1 MTATPQAEPGISD
14 ELLYKKL
21 GFKPHSSGQSEYLY
35 STTRFNIPCCG
46 RRYGKSQV
54 AGHRMTHKSFVPD
67 SINWII
73 GTSYRIG
80 EKEFRVV
87 WNDYQEL
94 GILKYC
100 RKAYSQHQGDMYIRT
115 PWNSLILVVSA
126 DNQDSLLGEGLSH
139 AILCESARHDRSIW
153 EQYIEPALSDLKGTC
168 DFPSTPKGY
177 NWYHGLWMLG
187 QESAIFNN
195 QFNAGK
201 KQLTAYRSWQF
212 PTWENTVRFPGGF
225 EDPEIQ
231 RVYQVVSSHWFR
243 QEYGA
248 EFTAMTGSI
257 YEEFREDKH
266 VIQAA
271 DYDFHPDWP
280 NYLAFDYGFANPFVC
295 LDIQVDPATD
305 TAYVWREYYETQRS
319 TMEHGWAL
327 VNRESPPGYH
337 VDGMWGDPRGADE
350 AATLAQI
357 IGYVAFEDVRW
368 KRAVEQIKRML
379 KHDPPKLLVTTA
391 CPNLVRQMLK
401 LHVKEQG
408 KNTKF
413 DLQEQTGDG
422 NIQHKVDDHAA
433 DALRYFI
440 GPYFVAGADS
450 HITDIYGENYK
461 GSESEDFF
469 TLNTQVVMDDVFTVG
484 NPFGV

>member
-1 MTATPQAEPGISD
+1 MT
-14 ELLYKKL
+14 
-21 GFKPHSSGQSEYLY
+21 F
-35 STTRFNIPCCG
+35 
-46 RRYGKSQV
+46 
-54 AGHRMTHKSFVPD
+54 KSFVPD

-80 EKEFRVV
+80 EKEFRVT
-87 WNDYQEL
+87 WGDYNEL

-100 RKAYSQHQGDMYIRT
+100 KKAYSQHQGDMYIRT

-139 AILCESARHDRSIW
+139 AILSESARHDRSIW
-153 EQYIEPALSDLKGTC
+153 EQHIEPALSDLKGSC

-177 NWYHGLWMLG
+177 NWFHGMWMLG
-187 QESAIFNN
+187 QQSNLYDNKFD
-195 QFNAGK
+195 AGPQ
-201 KQLTAYRSWQF
+201 QLASYRSWQF
-212 PTWENTVRFPGGF
+212 PTWENLARFPGGY

-231 RVYQVVSSHWFR
+231 RVRAVVSGHWFR

-248 EFTAMTGSI
+248 EFTSMTGQI
-257 YEEFREDKH
+257 YEEFNPKVH
-266 VIQAA
+266 VIENS
-271 DYDFHPDWP
+271 DYQFNPDWP
-280 NYLAFDYGFANPFVC
+280 NFVSFDFGFANPFVA
-295 LDIQVDPATD
+295 LDIQVDPETD

-319 TMEHGWAL
+319 TMDHAYYILE
-327 VNRESPPGYH
+327 RENPLGYH
-337 VDGMWGDPRGADE
+337 VDSMWGDPRGADE
-350 AATLAQI
+350 MATLSQI
-357 IGYVAFEDVRW
+357 IGFVGFDDVRW
-368 KRAVEQIKRML
+368 KRSVESIKRML
-379 KHDPPKLLVTTA
+379 KQRPPKLYITSG
-391 CPNLVRQMLK
+391 CPNLIRQMSK

-440 GPYFVAGADS
+440 GPYFVNGANDHLS
-450 HITDIYGENYK
+450 DIYGESYK

-469 TLNTQVVMDDVFTVG
+469 KLNTQISLGEDIFL
-484 NPFGV
+484 FGRSF

>member
-1 MTATPQAEPGISD
+1 MT
-14 ELLYKKL
+14 Y
-21 GFKPHSSGQSEYLY
+21 
-35 STTRFNIPCCG
+35 
-46 RRYGKSQV
+46 
-54 AGHRMTHKSFVPD
+54 KSFVPD

-87 WNDYQEL
+87 WEDYTKL

-115 PWNSLILVVSA
+115 PWNALILVVSA

-153 EQYIEPALSDLKGTC
+153 EQHIEPALSDLHGSC
-168 DFPSTPKGY
+168 DFPSTPRGY

-187 QESAIFNN
+187 EESSIFNGR
-195 QFNAGK
+195 FDGP
-201 KQLTAYRSWQF
+201 KQLSAYKSWQF
-212 PTWENTVRFPGGF
+212 PTWENTARFPGGY

-231 RVYQVVSSHWFR
+231 RVRNVVSKHWFD

-248 EFTAMTGSI
+248 QFTSMTGAI

-266 VIQAA
+266 VIQASQ
-271 DYDFHPDWP
+271 YEFNPDWP

-295 LDIQVDPATD
+295 LDIQVDPTND
-305 TAYVWREYYETQRS
+305 RVYVWREYYETQRS
-319 TMEHGWAL
+319 TMDHGWAL
-327 VNRESPPGYH
+327 KNRSINSENPPGYH

-350 AATLAQI
+350 AATLASI
-357 IGYVAFEDVRW
+357 IGWVASEDVRW
-368 KRAVEQIKRML
+368 KLSVEQIKRML
-379 KHDPPKLLVTTA
+379 KQQPPLLLITTA
-391 CPNLVRQMLK
+391 CPNLIRQMNK

-408 KNTKF
+408 RNTKF

-440 GPYFVAGADS
+440 GPFYVAGADS
-450 HITDIYGENYK
+450 HLTDIYGANYK

-469 TLNTQVVMDDVFTVG
+469 KLNTKVTMDDVFTIG
-484 NPFGV
+484 NPYGR